1 MQESGVMSE
10 AAQAIFALKTEY
22 STPYG
27 ALLREDVVMGVSRY
41 FVERWVPV
49 LGTGPAT
56 VVNTLRQLDYRCHN
70 DVITISGEVLAR
82 EAAMSRRYLYTC
94 LDTPWMSA
102 FVRLESG
109 QHQRDDAG
117 KIIQQANRYAV
128 RMDDPLNPADA
139 DHLVTVLNNLADTPL
154 EAAQRALTIEARE
167 LWAATPTQ
175 PPERFTEP
183 RALTARDVLARAFP
197 TWKAANGEQKQA
209 FSQAAEALQR
219 HVTLTR
225 DDGRTSKIIVPQY
238 FRTRWWK
245 HLGHDLSWAY
255 LWLRGCVY
263 DDPGEGVRRDTCWI
277 PSLNTLLAIIGRP
290 REWWRRN
297 VENAKPT
304 TNGWRLTDFF
314 EQIDAQKGRDLAQP
328 QWVARQFAVAL
339 TVPVAPE
346 DRARYEELLKTW
358 TESAPIQ
365 VARSESADLPPS
377 ESPENPGSAT
387 SEHTGEEEVCN
398 TETHRSEEGPPHLD
412 TPAIEGSATFGQTGD
427 TGVRHIQTQG
437 SAISAH
443 RNPESTI
450 QALFKKPKHI
460 TTSKHPLPQNQAMAE
475 ASASGAAA
483 AKTVSIIDQ
492 LADSLDQNPATPLY
506 RCADPQ
512 VWLRETWPEPVRPH
526 TPAWVLVTGGQVT
539 PRDLVALILA
549 IWVDSSIKHP
559 PRYLSWII
567 QRWQTQPDTPPV
579 DHWEEWRALADLP
592 IGEWLDK
599 GRAMWIEQAARD
611 NRALPFGLD
620 ALAAAA
626 EPDEGL
632 FPPII
637 STESAVRRPV
647 EPVPAEATP
656 NGLDERPG
664 TGKLTIREIWR
675 ATLGQLSL
683 QLNRSTYVNWVE
695 GAKAVSYAD
704 GVLTVRARH
713 IMARDWL
720 AERLNYSIEETA
732 SGLAQYPITIR
743 YIVDPPLRV
752 TPELSPLE

>member
-102 FVRLESG
+102 FIRLESG
-109 QHQRDDAG
+109 QHQRDAAG

-328 QWVARQFAVAL
+328 QWVARRFAVAL
-339 TVPVAPE
+339 TIPVAPE
-346 DRARYEELLKTW
+346 DHARYEKLLKAW

-365 VARSESADLPPS
+365 VARSESAGLPSS
-377 ESPENPGSAT
+377 EPPENPGSAT
-387 SEHTGEEEVCN
+387 LRHTGEEEVCH
-398 TETHRSEEGPPHLD
+398 TETHRPE
-412 TPAIEGSATFGQTGD
+412 EGSASSEHTGNM
-427 TGVRHIQTQG
+427 GVCHIQTQG
-437 SAISAH
+437 SATSAH
-443 RNPESTI
+443 RNPESTL
-450 QALFKKPKHI
+450 QALFKEPKHI
-460 TTSKHPLPQNQAMAE
+460 TTSKHPVPQSPAMADIP
-475 ASASGAAA
+475 APGAAA
-483 AKTVSIIDQ
+483 AKTVSLIDE
-492 LADSLDQNPATPLY
+492 LATSLDQNPAMPLY

-526 TPAWVLVTGGQVT
+526 TPAWILVTGGQVT

-549 IWVDSSIKHP
+549 IWGDSSVKHP

-567 QRWQTQPDTPPV
+567 QRWQTQPDAPPV
-579 DHWEEWRALADLP
+579 DHWEEWCALADLP
-592 IGEWLDK
+592 IGEWPDK
-599 GRAMWIEQAARD
+599 GRALWIERAARD

-620 ALAAAA
+620 TLAAAA
-626 EPDEGL
+626 ETTDGPL
-632 FPPII
+632 PPIL
-637 STESAVRRPV
+637 STESAESAVLRPG
-647 EPVPAEATP
+647 ESVPAEIVP

-664 TGKLTIREIWR
+664 TGKFTIREIWR

-732 SGLAQYPITIR
+732 SALAQCPITIQ
-743 YIVDPPLRV
+743 YIVAPPVRV

>member
-1 MQESGVMSE
+1 MSE

-41 FVERWVPV
+41 FVERWLPV

-56 VVNTLRQLDYRCHN
+56 VVNTLRQLDYRCHH
-70 DVITISGEVLAR
+70 DVITISGEALAR

-94 LDTPWMSA
+94 LDKPWMSA
-102 FVRLESG
+102 FIRQESG
-109 QHQRDDAG
+109 QHKRDAAG
-117 KIIQQANRYAV
+117 KIIQQANRYVV

-139 DHLVTVLNNLADTPL
+139 DHLITVLTNLADTPL
-154 EAAQRALTIEARE
+154 EATQRALTIEARE
-167 LWAATPTQ
+167 LWASKPTQ

-197 TWKAANGEQKQA
+197 TWKPANDEQKQA

-225 DDGRTSKIIVPQY
+225 EDGRTSKIIVPQY

-245 HLGHDLSWAY
+245 HLGHDLAWAY

-263 DDPGEGVRRDTCWI
+263 DNPGEGVRRDTCWI

-297 VENAKPT
+297 MENAKPT
-304 TNGWRLTDFF
+304 TDGWRLTDFF

-339 TVPVAPE
+339 SIPVAPE
-346 DRARYEELLKTW
+346 DHARYEELLKTW
-358 TESAPIQ
+358 TESAPIEATQ
-365 VARSESADLPPS
+365 AENSGPPPS
-377 ESPENPGSAT
+377 ETPENPGSAT
-387 SEHTGEEEVCN
+387 LEHTGDEEDCHA
-398 TETHRSEEGPPHLD
+398 ETHRSEEGPPHLN
-412 TPAIEGSATFGQTGD
+412 TPVIDGSATPGHTGN
-427 TGVRHIQTQG
+427 TRVCHIQTQG
-437 SAISAH
+437 SATSAH
-443 RNPESTI
+443 RNSESTI
-450 QALFKKPKHI
+450 QAFFKVPKHI
-460 TTSKHPLPQNQAMAE
+460 TTSKHPLPQNRDVTETPAP
-475 ASASGAAA
+475 GAAA
-483 AKTVSIIDQ
+483 AAKKMSLIDEIADQ
-492 LADSLDQNPATPLY
+492 LEQNPAMPLY

-526 TPAWVLVTGGQVT
+526 TPAWILVTGGQVT

-549 IWVDSSIKHP
+549 IWADSSIKHP

-579 DHWEEWRALADLP
+579 DHWEEWCTLADLP

-599 GRAMWIEQAARD
+599 GRALWIERTARD

-620 ALAAAA
+620 VLAAEGNTTGELFSPVFAPDTAVLRPIEPKLA
-626 EPDEGL
+626 ETTPD
-632 FPPII
+632 
-637 STESAVRRPV
+637 
-647 EPVPAEATP
+647 
-656 NGLDERPG
+656 GLDERPG
-664 TGKLTIREIWR
+664 TGNLTISEIWR
-675 ATLGQLSL
+675 ATLGQLRL

-732 SGLAQYPITIR
+732 SALAQRPITIR